1 VIPACLRRLPGVA
14 GLLAALAVAACA
26 ALPTRQSESVGVG
39 IVAAERP
46 VADRPAAN
54 EAETKARAH
63 VDLGAAY
70 LQAGNHGVALDEAKL
85 ALDSAP
91 NYAPA
96 YLLVATV
103 YMFLDDKVAARANF
117 EQALQLAPG
126 DPEINNTYGWFLC
139 ASGQEQQGLERLAAA
154 MRNPYY
160 RSPARPHANAGLC
173 HLRLKDDAAAETSFQ
188 RAVQLDPANSEAY
201 LQLADIAFRR
211 GNYDAARRYI
221 MVLHQLGPTSAAS
234 AWLGLRTERRLGNRE
249 AAASYAQ
256 QLKSRFPT
264 SSEYQLLLQ
273 GKID

>member
-14 GLLAALAVAACA
+14 ALLAALAVAACA
-26 ALPTRQSESVGVG
+26 ALPARQSESVGVG

-54 EAETKARAH
+54 EAEGRARIH
-63 VDLGAAY
+63 VDLGEAY
-70 LQAGNHGVALDEAKL
+70 LQAGNYGVALDEAKT
-85 ALDSAP
+85 ALSSSPA
-91 NYAPA
+91 YAPA

-103 YMFLDDKVAARANF
+103 YMFLDDRAAAQANF
-117 EQALQLAPG
+117 LEALRLAPG

-139 ASGQEQQGLERLAAA
+139 ASGQEQQGLERLAVAI
-154 MRNPYY
+154 RNPYY

-173 HLRLKDDAAAETSFQ
+173 YLRLKDDSAAETSFQ
-188 RAVQLDPANSEAY
+188 RAVQLDPANGQAY

-211 GNYDAARRYI
+211 GNYEAARRY
-221 MVLHQLGPTSAAS
+221 VTALHRLGPTSAAS

>member
-1 VIPACLRRLPGVA
+1 MPALARWLPLA
-14 GLLAALAVAACA
+14 AALAVVACGVLPARQPEAA
-26 ALPTRQSESVGVG
+26 GVG
-39 IVAAERP
+39 AGVAA
-46 VADRPAAN
+46 ADRPAADRPPVD
-54 EAETKARAH
+54 EAESKARIH

-70 LQAGNHGVALDEAKL
+70 LQASNHGVALDEARIAL
-85 ALDSAP
+85 ASAP

-103 YMFLDDKVAARANF
+103 YMFLDDKAAARANF
-117 EQALQLAPG
+117 EQALRLAPG

-139 ASGQEQQGLERLAAA
+139 ASGQERAGLEHLAIA

-160 RSPARPHANAGLC
+160 RTPASPQINAGLC
-173 HLRLKDDAAAETSFQ
+173 YLRLKDEAAAETAFQ
-188 RAVQLDPANSEAY
+188 RAVQVDPANGQAY
-201 LQLADIAFRR
+201 LQLADITYRQGRYELAK
-211 GNYDAARRYI
+211 RYI
-221 MVLHQLGPTSAAS
+221 TVLHQIGPTSAAS